1 MSANQ
6 ITNLRQESFQFYQ
19 RGQLIEARSTL
30 KKILKKI
37 PADFESLH
45 FMGVIYIQA
54 KEYEKGIDYLG
65 KALKINPNSLHVAI
79 NLGNAYLEA
88 KSHSQ
93 AIACFTK
100 ALSIDTDNVDAYCS
114 LGHALA
120 YIQKPEEAI
129 NCFAKAVTKDP
140 NCVKALIGLGVL
152 YADSKDYQKA
162 IETYQAAIKINPD
175 CSDAYNNLGYAYT
188 ALGKFTEAKESF
200 TKAIE
205 ISPTLID
212 SHIGLARSFT
222 APDEVELAIKAYKA
236 SFSYRQDSAAL
247 FELGQLLQRT
257 KRYQEAQHYFKQAI
271 SYKPEYVEALIGL
284 GISYAGGNLQELAA
298 EAFTKVIAINPN
310 NYDAYNNLGNAK
322 FELKQYSDAVL
333 SYETAISI
341 NPNLIEGHI
350 GLGNALTQ
358 LQKYED
364 AIKAYEK
371 ILNINENSPEGYHG
385 LGIIMVEF
393 EKYDQAIAYYK
404 QALEKNP
411 SYTKAICNHAIVLEK
426 LKQFD
431 EALRLYDQALS
442 IEGDFADARWNR
454 TLLYLLR
461 GDYEAGW
468 NEYEFR
474 WSLKETI
481 PLPIS
486 PYPIPEW
493 LGKEPIADKR
503 LLIQV
508 EQGFGDMI
516 QMSRYIQLLATQNT
530 DCWMQCPLP
539 IVSLLKTSFPQA
551 HVFEDTL
558 FPDGMDFRISIM
570 SLPLAMQTFN
580 ESLIPNTVPYL
591 KVSHESIERW
601 KEGGVPKLKPLVGL
615 VWRGNPKH
623 SNDKNRSASID
634 HFITLIDSFPDLQ
647 FVTLQKNMTEYE
659 LEVIAPYNNVTVLDD
674 QLVDFEDTAS
684 VIQLLDILISIDSA
698 PAHLGGAL
706 AIPTW
711 ILLPYH
717 GEWRWLLDRQD
728 SPWYP
733 TATLF
738 RQEKASD
745 WNSVIRSIKA
755 KLNELGNDQK

>member
-1 MSANQ
+1 MSINQ
-6 ITNLRQESFQFYQ
+6 ITNLRQESLQYYQ

-54 KEYEKGIDYLG
+54 REYEKGIEYLDR
-65 KALKINPNSLHVAI
+65 ALKINPNSLRVAI
-79 NLGNAYLEA
+79 NLGSAYLEIN
-88 KSHSQ
+88 SHIK
-93 AIACFTK
+93 AITYFTK
-100 ALSIDTDNVDAYCS
+100 ALSIDSNNVDVYCS
-114 LGHALA
+114 LGHAFA
-120 YIQKPEEAI
+120 FVQKTDEAI
-129 NCFAKAVTKDP
+129 ECFSKAIAIDP
-140 NCVKALIGLGVL
+140 NSVKASIGLGVL

-162 IETYQAAIKINPD
+162 IEAYRAALEVNPD

-188 ALGKFTEAKESF
+188 ALGKFVDAKESF
-200 TKAIE
+200 TKAIDKN
-205 ISPTLID
+205 PKLID
-212 SHIGLARSFT
+212 SHIGLARSLT
-222 APDEVELAIKAYKA
+222 SLNEVELAIKAYKTT
-236 SFSYRQDSAAL
+236 FSYRQDPEAL

-257 KRYQEAQHYFKQAI
+257 KRYQEAQHYYKQAI
-271 SYKPEYVEALIGL
+271 NHNPEYVEAFIGL
-284 GISYAGGNLQELAA
+284 GISYAGENQHELAA
-298 EAFTKVIAINPN
+298 ETFVNIIAINPN

-322 FELKQYSDAVL
+322 FELKQYSDAAL

-358 LQKYED
+358 LEKYEG
-364 AIKAYEK
+364 AVKAYEK
-371 ILNINENSPEGYHG
+371 ILDINEESPEGYHG

-404 QALEKNP
+404 KALEKNP

-431 EALRLYDQALS
+431 EALKLYDQALS
-442 IEGDFADARWNR
+442 IESDFADARWNR

-461 GDYEAGW
+461 GEYEAGW
-468 NEYEFR
+468 SEYEFR

-481 PLPIS
+481 PLPIA

-493 LGKEPIADKR
+493 LGKEPIVNKK

-516 QMSRYIQLLATQNT
+516 QMSRYIQLLTTQNT
-530 DCWMQCPLP
+530 ECWLQCPSP
-539 IVSLLKTSFPQA
+539 IVSLFRTSFPQA

-558 FPDGMDFRISIM
+558 FPDDMDFRISIM
-570 SLPLAMQTFN
+570 SLPLAMQSFN
-580 ESLIPNTVPYL
+580 ESLIPSTVPYL
-591 KVSHESIERW
+591 KVDPVNVERW
-601 KEGGVPKLKPLVGL
+601 RLEFLPKQKPLVGL

-634 HFITLIDSFPDLQ
+634 HFVTLIDSSPELQ
-647 FVTLQKNMTEYE
+647 FITLQKNMTAYE
-659 LEVIAPYNNVTVLDD
+659 LGVITPYNNVTILDD
-674 QLVDFEDTAS
+674 QLLDFEDTAS
-684 VIQLLDILISIDSA
+684 VIQLLDILITIDSA
-698 PAHLGGAL
+698 PAHLAGAL

-717 GEWRWLLDRQD
+717 GEWRWLLNRQD

-733 TATLF
+733 TARLF
-738 RQEKASD
+738 RQERARD
-745 WNSVIRSIKA
+745 WSSVIRNIGMSLKS
-755 KLNELGNDQK
+755 LGSK